1 MTFITIIK
9 YYNSKHVSGYSDY
22 YFIFACSTSSI
33 IGIATCWTCQLL
45 IGIFNKSLSAKYWL
59 NGQMYSWKRALC
71 PLSGVHL
78 TIKPTFL
85 SIWGIYHNL
94 PSIFCSRLPDE
105 CTIWK
110 SKVWFSTD
118 FISDDLKL
126 QRISWRSKVSR
137 TEERF
142 CICPVNV
149 PLGNCRQ
156 SICSVILPGRLLS
169 NLTKIVISTL
179 SADHC
184 ITLSDRSH
192 IQN

>member
-1 MTFITIIK
+1 MREKRLKTVQNIDLYTK
-9 YYNSKHVSGYSDY
+9 
-22 YFIFACSTSSI
+22 STANLIDIWNESN
-33 IGIATCWTCQLL
+33 QL
-45 IGIFNKSLSAKYWL
+45 FW
-59 NGQMYSWKRALC
+59 Q
-71 PLSGVHL
+71 
-78 TIKPTFL
+78 TFL
-85 SIWGIYHNL
+85 SIWGIYHHL

-118 FISDDLKL
+118 FISDDLKR

-156 SICSVILPGRLLS
+156 SICSVTLPGRLLS

-179 SADHC
+179 SAAVFV
-184 ITLSDRSH
+184 ILWMVAVPE
-192 IQN
+192 

>member
-1 MTFITIIK
+1 MYKKTTKNSSK
-9 YYNSKHVSGYSDY
+9 YRPIRQIYGKPDRYLKRKY
-22 YFIFACSTSSI
+22 
-33 IGIATCWTCQLL
+33 QL
-45 IGIFNKSLSAKYWL
+45 FW
-59 NGQMYSWKRALC
+59 Q
-71 PLSGVHL
+71 
-78 TIKPTFL
+78 TFL
-85 SIWGIYHNL
+85 SIWCIYHHL

-118 FISDDLKL
+118 FISDDLKR

-156 SICSVILPGRLLS
+156 SICSVILSGRLLS
-169 NLTKIVISTL
+169 NLTKIAISTL
-179 SADHC
+179 SAAVFV
-184 ITLSDRSH
+184 ILWMVAVPE
-192 IQN
+192 